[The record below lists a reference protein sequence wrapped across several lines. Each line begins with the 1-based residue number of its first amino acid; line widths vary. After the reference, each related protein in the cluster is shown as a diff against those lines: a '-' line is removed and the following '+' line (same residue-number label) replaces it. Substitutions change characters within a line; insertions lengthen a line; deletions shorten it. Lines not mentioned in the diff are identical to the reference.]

1 MRAASVRGLLIYC
14 SDYRCSYSIA
24 ISGDPWED
32 DVRLSDIEPRF
43 TCRACGRKGADVR
56 PNFDWELEERRAK
69 TRAAAITDDGWVA
82 GYSVK
87 AAKTNGPIN
96 VATPTVITARKNL
109 AIPAPTSAPKS

>member
-1 MRAASVRGLLIYC
+1 MSPRQEFHCCLRPVQAEDLGQRG
-14 SDYRCSYSIA
+14 
-24 ISGDPWED
+24 P
-32 DVRLSDIEPRF
+32 
-43 TCRACGRKGADVR
+43 DVR

-87 AAKTNGPIN
+87 AAKTNAPIN